1 MSINNYIL
9 FVMKITDIF
18 IASTFIWVG
27 FIGAISFME
36 AWLKF
41 QAPGVT
47 LSIGLGIGRLVF
59 GALNKVEWVIA
70 FIIVATFIYLALD
83 IQNNKQFLIDV
94 GFTFFWVVCL
104 LLAETFWL
112 LPKLDERAQLI
123 IAGET
128 LPANSL
134 HIFFVAAECLKVVL
148 LIYFAIQIFHF
159 KQ

>member
-1 MSINNYIL
+1 MRIN
-9 FVMKITDIF
+9 DIF
-18 IASTFIWVG
+18 TAAVFIWIG

-41 QAPGVT
+41 RAPGVT

-59 GALNKVEWVIA
+59 AALNKVEWVIA
-70 FIIVATFIYLALD
+70 FVIIAVFIYLSFNIQSHKLFLKD
-83 IQNNKQFLIDV
+83 I
-94 GFTFFWVVCL
+94 GFTFFWIICL
-104 LLAETFWL
+104 LLAQTFWL
-112 LPKLDERAQLI
+112 LPKLDKRAQLI
-123 IAGET
+123 MAGET

-134 HIFFVAAECLKVVL
+134 HIFFVAAECIKVVL